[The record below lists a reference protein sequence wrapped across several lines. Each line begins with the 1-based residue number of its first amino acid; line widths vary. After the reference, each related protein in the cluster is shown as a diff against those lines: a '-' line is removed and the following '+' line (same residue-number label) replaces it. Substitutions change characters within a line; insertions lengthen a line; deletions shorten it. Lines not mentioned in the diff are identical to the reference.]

1 MSCSKMRNSHQQ
13 VLQLLGLA
21 KRAGQLTSGE
31 PSVVKAIRNDE
42 ARLVVLASDAGAA
55 TAKKVTDKCRY
66 YQVTITTAFTA
77 NEISIAVGASRKV
90 LAVTQAVFAKK
101 MTSLLNN

>member
-1 MSCSKMRNSHQQ
+1 MKSSCQQ

-55 TAKKVTDKCRY
+55 TAKKVTDKCHY
-66 YQVTITTAFTA
+66 YQVALTTAFTA
-77 NEISIAVGASRKV
+77 NEISAAVGAQRKV
-90 LAVTQAVFAKK
+90 LAVTQSGFAKK